1 MKKFLLSGVALGAI
15 GFVAALASPA
25 QAQDVNG
32 VQLKLGGYFKGYINY
47 ADQDEVAGQEIHSVD
62 ILRQTEVHFDG
73 KTTLDNGLTVGAHIE
88 GRVDVGDDFT
98 VDETYMFF
106 SGDWGRVNF
115 GGTYGTPYILQV
127 VAPSA
132 DTNVDGRLQLFNP
145 INFTVAGLTGVG
157 ETDYDHDV
165 SAKSDKLSY
174 ISPVYSGFQAGVS
187 YTPDSDNSRSL
198 TGNAADNDDTTASS
212 DIWDFAARYENKI
225 SNTVNYRFGAG
236 YTVAQVET
244 GANDD
249 RQAWNAGLDFN
260 IGDFGVGATYQVD
273 DLGDATDDAHY
284 TVVGVDYTMGSVVY
298 GASYYN
304 KDDNVNTVDFD
315 RYSVGATYT
324 YGPGMTFNSSVGY
337 YDIAQGALDVNAT
350 AVMIGTDIKF

>member
-1 MKKFLLSGVALGAI
+1 MKKILLSGVALGAI
-15 GFVAALASPA
+15 GFVAAFSSPA
-25 QAQDVNG
+25 QAQDANG

-47 ADQDEVAGQEIHSVD
+47 VDQDEAAGQSVHSVD
-62 ILRQTEVHFDG
+62 ILRQTEIHFDG

-115 GGTYGTPYILQV
+115 GATYGTPYILQV

-145 INFTVAGLTGVG
+145 INFTAAGLTGVG

-165 SAKSDKLSY
+165 SAKSDKLTY
-174 ISPVYSGFQAGVS
+174 ISPVFSGFQAGVS
-187 YTPDSDNSRSL
+187 YTPDSDNSRALS
-198 TGNAADNDDTTASS
+198 GNASDNDDTTASS

-225 SNTVNYRFGAG
+225 SDTVDYRFGAG
-236 YTVAQVET
+236 YTLAQTET
-244 GANDD
+244 GTADD
-249 RQAWNAGLDFN
+249 RQAWNVGLDFN
-260 IGDFGVGATYQVD
+260 ISDFGVGAAYQVD

-284 TVVGVDYTMGSVVY
+284 TVVGVDYTMGAVVY

-304 KDDNVNTVDFD
+304 KDDNVNNVDFD

-324 YGPGMTFNSSVGY
+324 YGPGMTFNGSVGY
-337 YDIAQGALDVNAT
+337 YDIGQGAQNVNAT
-350 AVMIGTDIKF
+350 AVMLGTNIKF